1 MLSSRDISLLRP
13 DVAENCRILIALAKK
28 AGRSVLVTETVRDDE
43 YQAYL
48 YAQGRT
54 RPGSIITNSPVPT
67 FHSVKAGLAFDVC
80 QNVKGREYDDEGFW
94 KVVGAIGKKIGFTW
108 GGDWKSI
115 VDKPHF
121 QWDAGGK
128 YTGSMILA
136 GQYPPP
142 MPRYQEDEEMTQE
155 QFEAFYEKINPFI
168 RTIDDVPDWMKP
180 EVRKL
185 LDAEIINGGTP
196 KSVDPGDINMR
207 LETLKA
213 IVVAARMRQK

>member
-1 MLSSRDISLLRP
+1 MFKSRDIGLLRP
-13 DVAENCRILIALAKK
+13 DVAENCRILIALAKE

-54 RPGSIITNSPVPT
+54 RPGAIITNSPVPT
-67 FHSVKAGLAFDVC
+67 FHSVKAGLAFDIC
-80 QNVKGREYDDEGFW
+80 QNVKGREYNDEGFW
-94 KVVGAIGKKIGFTW
+94 KIVGAIGKKIGFTW
-108 GGDWKSI
+108 GGDWKTI

-121 QWDAGGK
+121 QWDGHGA
-128 YTGSMILA
+128 YTSGMILS

-142 MPRYQEDEEMTQE
+142 MPRYKEDEEMTQE
-155 QFEAFYEKINPFI
+155 QFDAFYEKINPFI
-168 RTIDDVPDWMKP
+168 RTFGDVPDWMKP

-196 KSVDPGDINMR
+196 KAENPDDINMR

-213 IVVAARMRQK
+213 IVVAARMRSQ

>member
-1 MLSSRDISLLRP
+1 MINSRDINLLRR
-13 DVAENCRILIALAKK
+13 DVAANCRKLIELAAKE
-28 AGRSVLVTETVRDDE
+28 GYTVLVTNTVRDDE

-54 RPGSIITNSPVPT
+54 RPGSIITNSKVPT
-67 FHSVKAGLAFDVC
+67 FHSVKAGLAFDIC
-80 QNVKGREYDDEGFW
+80 QNIKGKEYNDEKFW
-94 KVVGAIGKKIGFTW
+94 QVVGSIGKKIGFTW
-108 GGDWKSI
+108 GGDWKM

-121 QWDAGGK
+121 QWDAHGA

-136 GQYPPP
+136 GQYPPE
-142 MPRYQEDEEMTQE
+142 MPRWKEDEEMTQE
-155 QFEAFYEKINPFI
+155 QFEAMYEKINPTI
-168 RTIDDVPDWMKP
+168 RTFADVPEWMKP

-185 LDAEIINGGTP
+185 LDEEIINGGTP

>member
-1 MLSSRDISLLRP
+1 MLQSRDISLLRP

-28 AGRSVLVTETVRDDE
+28 AGRSVLVTETVRDDA

-54 RPGSIITNSPVPT
+54 RPGAIITNSPVPT

-80 QNVKGREYDDEGFW
+80 QNVKGREYNDEGFW
-94 KVVGAIGKKIGFTW
+94 EIVGAIGKKIGFTW
-108 GGDWKSI
+108 GGDWKSL

-128 YTGSMILA
+128 YTSSMILS
-136 GQYPPP
+136 GQYPPE
-142 MPRYQEDEEMTQE
+142 MPRYKEDEEMTQE

-185 LDAEIINGGTP
+185 LDAEIINGGTVKAINP
-196 KSVDPGDINMR
+196 DDINMR
-207 LETLKA
+207 FETLKA
-213 IVVAARMRQK
+213 VVIAARMRGL